1 MTRCQKPKLPGE
13 AVAAPAAAATGA
25 AGVTV
30 EVSRDLSGGV
40 KIRMGD
46 KATILSP
53 QQAVQFA
60 TGILKSAGV
69 GVEMKRGEA
78 VSSLVG
84 RLS

>member
-1 MTRCQKPKLPGE
+1 MIQKPV
-13 AVAAPAAAATGA
+13 VA
-25 AGVTV
+25 TV
-30 EVSRDLSGGV
+30 ERLEVSRDLSGGV
-40 KIRMGD
+40 KIRLGD